1 MQYIYKRR
9 KQEETEGEMMGGTQ
23 KQFKI
28 CKQAVMEKVYF
39 T

>member
-1 MQYIYKRR
+1 MYKRR
-9 KQEETEGEMMGGTQ
+9 KKEETEGGMIGRTQ